1 VLRAVVLVA
10 VAFAVF
16 LAAAWLRERA
26 DLGIPAPRA
35 DAPSASGPRAQRTAR
50 TLARLERLDAA
61 AGDSPLVLNEIA
73 STNPHALLDE
83 ALQPSDWLELYNR
96 STKPVRLGGYR
107 LADGRSAARRWRMPD
122 LELAPGSHLVLFAS
136 GADRVGSALAHRVA
150 VRVHGG
156 GADGVAASVEH
167 DFALPVPG
175 TFDLWLG
182 VRSEGA
188 GARLRVS
195 VAGARPVELWVPG
208 GRRLQ
213 HLRVP
218 AAASGPAAVRVSV
231 TAREGAAW
239 LERLSLALPEQDVGP
254 FGLHLHT
261 DFRLGRRGETLVLL
275 DPRGRAADYATPDR
289 IEPGRTWQR
298 RPEGGSEI
306 VTAPPTPWGRGLA
319 PAPDLSGPPSV
330 SSEPVSVSVEVPPG
344 VEELTYTLD
353 GAVPG
358 PDAAPVAG
366 PIVLAHPA
374 VLRVRGFT
382 AGRPATPVATRAF
395 WVGARPDALVV
406 LLGIDPRALSDP
418 EWGIV
423 PNNAERGAAWERVAH
438 ALVFD
443 GEGVVLD
450 APVGLR
456 THAGSGDDR
465 KRHTSFQLRLRPSL
479 GADRLARDP
488 FQPRLEP
495 TPDRLVL
502 DASPVAWADKLAY
515 DLAAAAGGV
524 APRSRGGVLFL
535 NGALHNQVFVFEDV
549 DRHFLLSRFG
559 HDDFDLVKG
568 KPFKVK
574 QGDRA
579 LLDALARRL
588 DEPNLTAEEADRFV
602 DLRAALAAHFAMLFA
617 DAGQAGQFPDDAVQG
632 YLAIDRS
639 RSDPRVVAIPWDLDH
654 GFRSRGFAALAPH
667 RSFLRTQA
675 WDTRYLAE
683 RVVDRLLESD
693 PAFVERY
700 VRAAE
705 TFLDIAAEPRW
716 AREIDALAALD
727 ARWSR
732 PRSAQQGWDDPRYRA
747 VRGAVFERVRAIFAE
762 RPDELRRE
770 WADLPAPSKG

>member
-1 VLRAVVLVA
+1 MLRAVVLVA
-10 VAFAVF
+10 VAFAIF

-26 DLGIPAPRA
+26 DLGIPAPSA
-35 DAPSASGPRAQRTAR
+35 DAPSASGPRALRTAR

-61 AGDSPLVLNEIA
+61 AGGSPLVLNEIA

-83 ALQPSDWLELYNR
+83 ALQPSDWLELFNR
-96 STKPVRLGGYR
+96 STKSVALAGYS
-107 LADGRSAARRWRMPD
+107 LADGRSSARRWRLPD
-122 LELAPGSHLVLFAS
+122 LDLAPGAHLVLFAS
-136 GADRVGSALAHRVA
+136 GGDRVGSVLAHRVA
-150 VRVHGG
+150 GFVHEG
-156 GADGVAASVEH
+156 GADRAEATVEH
-167 DFALPVPG
+167 EFVLPVPG
-175 TFDLWLG
+175 TFDLWLSVRAEG
-182 VRSEGA
+182 VG
-188 GARLRVS
+188 GRLRVS
-195 VAGARPVELWVPG
+195 VAGDEPIELWIPG

-218 AAASGPAAVRVSV
+218 AVAAGPAAVRVSV
-231 TAREGAAW
+231 TAGDAAVW
-239 LERLSLALPEQDVGP
+239 LERLSLALPDQDVGP

-298 RPEGGSEI
+298 RPEGGDEI
-306 VTAPPTPWGRGLA
+306 VTAPPTPWGRALA
-319 PAPDLSGPPSV
+319 PAPDLTGPPSV
-330 SSEPVSVSVEVPPG
+330 SSDPLSVSVDVPPG
-344 VEELTYTLD
+344 VERLTYTLD

-358 PDAAPVAG
+358 PDAAPVEGA
-366 PIVLAHPA
+366 IVLARPA
-374 VLRVRGFT
+374 VLRVRGF
-382 AGRPATPVATRAF
+382 ASGRPVTPVATRAF

-406 LLGIDPRALSDP
+406 LLGIDPWALVDP

-423 PNNAERGAAWERVAH
+423 PNNAERGAAWERVAY

-443 GEGVVLD
+443 REGVVLD

-465 KRHTSFQLRLRPSL
+465 GRHTSFQLRLRPSL
-479 GADRLARDP
+479 GAERLARDP
-488 FQPRLEP
+488 FEPRLEP

-524 APRSRGGVLFL
+524 APRSRGAVLFM
-535 NGALHNQVFVFEDV
+535 NGTLHNQVFVFEDV

-559 HDDFDLVKG
+559 HNDFDLIKG

-588 DEPNLTAEEADRFV
+588 DDPNLTAAEAGRFV

-617 DAGQAGQFPDDAVQG
+617 DAGQAAQFPDDAVQG

-639 RSDPRVVAIPWDLDH
+639 RTDPRVVAIPWDLDH

-675 WDTRYLAE
+675 WDTRYLTE
-683 RVVDRLLESD
+683 RVLDRLLESD

-700 VRAAE
+700 TRAAE
-705 TFLDIAAEPRW
+705 AFLEMAAEPRW
-716 AREIDALAALD
+716 AREIDVLAALD
-727 ARWSR
+727 ERWAR
-732 PRSAQQGWDDPRYRA
+732 PRSAQEGWDDPGYRA
-747 VRGAVFERVRAIFAE
+747 ARRAVFERVRAIFAE
-762 RPDELRRE
+762 RPDELRRQ
-770 WADLPAPSKG
+770 WAELSAPSKG